1 MDREEL
7 SRTLD
12 RLGENTAETA
22 EALRALWVERHGRIP
37 FIADFLARRPEAAV
51 AFLLKGDGVLHDTRV
66 LDARTNELIALAVA
80 AALRCDFCM
89 QAHIEAARAAG
100 ATFEEVLQALLVAG
114 AICET
119 SSFAHS
125 FRVLQRLE
133 EKRERDAKAGSSG

>member
-7 SRTLD
+7 SKILD
-12 RLGENTAETA
+12 RLGEDTAGTA
-22 EALRALWVERHGRIP
+22 QAFQALWTERHGRIP
-37 FIADFLARRPEAAV
+37 FIADFLARRPETGI
-51 AFLLKGDGVLHDTRV
+51 AFMLKADNVLHDTRV
-66 LDARTNELIALAVA
+66 LDAKTNELIASAVA
-80 AALRCDFCM
+80 AALRCDFCTH
-89 QAHIEAARAAG
+89 AHVEAARAAG

-133 EKRERDAKAGSSG
+133 DKQARDAGAGS